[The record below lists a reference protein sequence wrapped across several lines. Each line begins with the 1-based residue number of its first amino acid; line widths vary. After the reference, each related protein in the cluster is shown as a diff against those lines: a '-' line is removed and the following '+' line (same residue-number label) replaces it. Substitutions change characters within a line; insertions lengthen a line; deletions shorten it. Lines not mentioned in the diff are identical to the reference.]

1 MDLKAKLEF
10 IKSYCVLSKGD
21 LIELENT
28 DFNKRYRCSKITKS
42 CGFTILMHLVLLTH
56 KYPSLCTTIRK
67 YCKKYP
73 EEINKVNAENW
84 SALMIATRNICYK
97 SNIKV
102 VKILLEN
109 GADPNI
115 STRNTDTAL
124 TLSFVDINNKTCKL
138 VKLLLRSNISQDDM
152 NNGLFHISRDLIY
165 DYVENSPYYLSIKK
179 LLLEYDAHSKIE
191 VQQVH
196 DINILNI
203 KN

>member
-1 MDLKAKLEF
+1 MDLNAKLEF
-10 IKSYCVLSKGD
+10 IKSFGILSKWD
-21 LIELENT
+21 FIELENT

-42 CGFTILMHLVLLTH
+42 YGFTILMHLVLLTH
-56 KYPSLCTTIRK
+56 EYPELCTTIRK

-73 EEINKVNAENW
+73 EEVNKVNTENW

-115 STRNTDTAL
+115 RTRNRDTVL
-124 TLSFVDINNKTCKL
+124 TLSIVDINNKTYKL
-138 VKLLLRSNISQDDM
+138 VELLLRSNISQDVKDFAI
-152 NNGLFHISRDLIY
+152 LHINRIPVLDNTQDVPLR
-165 DYVENSPYYLSIKK
+165 LSITR
-179 LLLEYDAHSKIE
+179 LLLEYDTHPKKDMHQA
-191 VQQVH
+191 H